1 MLSEENL
8 EAVLDALNDCRRRGC
23 FTKVWKVASL
33 VIIRKAGERDWA
45 LPGSYRPITL
55 LPVLGKTFERML
67 HSRLM
72 KEIESRLFLS
82 ESQYGFMPGKSTA
95 EE

>member
-1 MLSEENL
+1 MLSDENL
-8 EAVLDALNDCRRRGC
+8 EAVLDALNDCWRRGC
-23 FTKVWKVASL
+23 FPKVWKVASL

-45 LPGSYRPITL
+45 LPGSYRPVTL

-72 KEIESRLFLS
+72 KAIESRFLLS